1 MYVSVAWH
9 ARRPAPSLFV
19 PEGAIA
25 QGTERS
31 IVVRIKDGRADPVVV
46 QRGMAMAGLVE
57 VFGDL
62 RADEIVAKRGSE
74 ELKAGTPVSIRA
86 AAK

>member
-1 MYVSVAWH
+1 
-9 ARRPAPSLFV
+9 
-19 PEGAIA
+19 
-25 QGTERS
+25 
-31 IVVRIKDGRADPVVV
+31 
-46 QRGMAMAGLVE
+46 MAGLVE